1 MRTFDRLSR
10 PSKLADKWPA
20 TVYEVV
26 RFAEDKRTCRKILFA
41 RYFANAYDSSQSYDA
56 DEADTPCGHCDN
68 VSEMIAE
75 MPAQV

>member
-1 MRTFDRLSR
+1 MRLSTAWYR
-10 PSKLADKWPA
+10 PSQTVDRRPA

-41 RYFANAYDSSQSYDA
+41 GYFANAYDSSQSYDA

-75 MPAQV
+75 MHA